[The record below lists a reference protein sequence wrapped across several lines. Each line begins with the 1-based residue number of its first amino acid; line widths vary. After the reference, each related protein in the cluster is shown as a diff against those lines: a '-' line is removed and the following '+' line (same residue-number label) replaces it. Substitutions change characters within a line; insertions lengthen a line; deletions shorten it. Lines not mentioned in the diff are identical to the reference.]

1 MGEVIVFY
9 ASIPVALLVAFIL
22 ATLAVHTGDRVLV
35 AATLIGLPAAFFL
48 FITTWHTVLLEKE
61 EDEVGGY
68 RGLDGFYDET
78 RKLNG

>member
-22 ATLAVHTGDRVLV
+22 AIHTGDRVLV
-35 AATLIGLPAAFFL
+35 AAVLIGLPAAFFL
-48 FITTWHTVLLEKE
+48 FITTWHTILLEKE
-61 EDEVGGY
+61 EDEEGGY
-68 RGLDGFYDET
+68 RGVDGPYDET